1 MVTLQI
7 LVLPF
12 LVRVQVGQQRE
23 IRRAL
28 DVESGAL
35 FMFLYKG
42 VGREKK
48 RKERSLGK
56 ICDNAKKRKKRG
68 NGGA

>member
-35 FMFLYKG
+35 FMSLYVKG
-42 VGREKK
+42 VEEK
-48 RKERSLGK
+48 RKE
-56 ICDNAKKRKKRG
+56 KRG
-68 NGGA
+68 QDL

>member
-28 DVESGAL
+28 DVELGAL
-35 FMFLYKG
+35 FMLLYVRGGGGKEEG
-42 VGREKK
+42 EAWARSVKMRGRG
-48 RKERSLGK
+48 R
-56 ICDNAKKRKKRG
+56 
-68 NGGA
+68 NGGMGDA

>member
-35 FMFLYKG
+35 FMSLYVK
-42 VGREKK
+42 VGIGGEKEK
-48 RKERSLGK
+48 RKGR
-56 ICDNAKKRKKRG
+56 
-68 NGGA
+68 

>member
-28 DVESGAL
+28 DVESGAF
-35 FMFLYKG
+35 FMLLYVRG
-42 VGREKK
+42 VEEKRREK
-48 RKERSLGK
+48 
-56 ICDNAKKRKKRG
+56 RG
-68 NGGA
+68 QDL

>member
-28 DVESGAL
+28 DVELGAF
-35 FMFLYKG
+35 FMLLYVKG
-42 VGREKK
+42 VEEK
-48 RKERSLGK
+48 RKEGSVGK
-56 ICDNAKKRKKRG
+56 ICDDARKREKRR
-68 NGGA
+68 NRGA